1 MRRISE
7 KVVTVAYICITL
19 LFVVLTALY
28 ITNIV
33 PIEEY
38 IENQVV
44 MILLGVLAVLYVIF
58 SIYLLH
64 VNFSEKVNVKRI
76 LLYYDSESETRAST
90 KVVDNI
96 VSGCAKQVKE
106 LKVQKVK
113 IRMDDKLGL
122 IATIYV
128 KASADN
134 MSDAISR
141 LRALLAENFKATLGI
156 TFNAINFEISKLT
169 KKFVPES
176 AKNAKKKGKGQVAEE
191 VTEEV
196 ESAEDELVTPV
207 NPYE

>member
-19 LFVVLTALY
+19 LFVLLTALY

-38 IENQVV
+38 VENKVV

-64 VNFSEKVNVKRI
+64 INFSEKVNVKRI
-76 LLYYDSESETRAST
+76 LLYYDNESETRAST

-96 VSGCAKQVKE
+96 VNGCAKQVKE

-113 IRMDDKLGL
+113 LRLDDKLGL

-141 LRALLAENFKATLGI
+141 LRTLLADNFKATLGI

-176 AKNAKKKGKGQVAEE
+176 AKKQKKGKGTPAVEE
-191 VTEEV
+191 ATEEV
-196 ESAEDELVTPV
+196 ASAEEELATPV